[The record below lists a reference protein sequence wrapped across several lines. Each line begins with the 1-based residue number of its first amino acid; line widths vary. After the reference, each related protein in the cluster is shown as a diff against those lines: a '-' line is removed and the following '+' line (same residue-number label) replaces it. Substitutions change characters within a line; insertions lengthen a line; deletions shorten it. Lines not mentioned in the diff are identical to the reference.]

1 MARSKSSGKGTPERK
16 SVRMEA
22 RVTPSARKVIERA
35 TALSGMVVG
44 DLAYE
49 GAMKVLD
56 DYEHILLRGADAE
69 AFLNAISEPPAPAKR
84 LIAALRKHAVMSGE
98 RSR

>member
-1 MARSKSSGKGTPERK
+1 
-16 SVRMEA
+16 
-22 RVTPSARKVIERA
+22 VIERA
-35 TALSGMVVG
+35 TAISGLAVG

-84 LIAALRKHAVMSGE
+84 LIAALRKHAAVGGD